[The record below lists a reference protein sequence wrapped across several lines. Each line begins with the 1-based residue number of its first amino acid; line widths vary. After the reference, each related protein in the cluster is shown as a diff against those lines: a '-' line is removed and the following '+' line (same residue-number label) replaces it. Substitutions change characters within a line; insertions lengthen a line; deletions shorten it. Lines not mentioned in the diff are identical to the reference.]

1 MIVFIELFTIV
12 YNNIFVHFKNLFKLL
27 FFKSQK
33 EKYFKKRR
41 RKIEETQKRPR
52 VIFLKN

>member
-12 YNNIFVHFKNLFKLL
+12 YNNILVHFKNLFKLL

-33 EKYFKKRR
+33 EKYFKK
-41 RKIEETQKRPR
+41 TQKKDRR
-52 VIFLKN
+52 D